1 MKKVFLGGTC
11 NGSLWRDEVI
21 KKLMIHYYNPVGEE
35 WTPEMM
41 EKELKQR
48 AESDFCLYVL
58 TPKLEGFFSIAE
70 VIDDSNKRPGKTIFS
85 FINEDEGKTFSEVQI
100 KSLKQVA
107 RMVKENG
114 AKYFDTLKEAID
126 FLNHQ

>member
-11 NGSLWRDEVI
+11 NGSLWRNDVI
-21 KKLMIHYYNPVGEE
+21 EKLKMRYYDPAGED

-41 EKELKQR
+41 EEELKQR
-48 AESDFCLYVL
+48 EECDFCLYVL
-58 TPKLEGFFSIAE
+58 TPKMEGFYSVAE
-70 VIDDSNKRPGKTIFS
+70 IIDDSNKCPGKTIFN
-85 FINEDEGKTFSEVQI
+85 FINKDEGKTFSDVQI

-107 RMVKENG
+107 KMVKENG
-114 AKYFDTLKEAID
+114 AKYFETLQEVID